1 MSDPPNKPDVPDEY
15 DPATCITAGDLRQ
28 LGFPI
33 PEGVPDVAW
42 VPRMAF
48 FSAFQSAEAGP
59 DGSMNLKFNV
69 RFTHPFRWIQVDF
82 TVDA

>member
-1 MSDPPNKPDVPDEY
+1 MSDLPHKPDVPDEY
-15 DPATCITAGDLRQ
+15 DPATCVTAGELRR

-42 VPRMAF
+42 VPRMALL
-48 FSAFQSAEAGP
+48 SAFHNAEAGP

-69 RFTHPFRWIQVDF
+69 HFTQPFRWVQVDF